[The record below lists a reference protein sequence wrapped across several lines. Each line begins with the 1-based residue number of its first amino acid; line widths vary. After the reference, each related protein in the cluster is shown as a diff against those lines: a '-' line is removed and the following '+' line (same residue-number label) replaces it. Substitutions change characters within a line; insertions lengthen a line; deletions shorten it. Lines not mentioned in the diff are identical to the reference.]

1 MLYSLSLE
9 NCEQLRKWNRLYRS
23 SLYAMFFFNRYLIQ
37 SVQSQFVL
45 VMTQPLFRDIIAAYC
60 IEIACQKCFSV
71 YHQYYYYLY
80 IIIIII
86 FIIIIIIIIITFILI
101 QEKGFTESLLNWKTS
116 TSSNSAQLP
125 FLYVITQT
133 LERVNVDLELDYL
146 HLLKTNFNNYT
157 QSI

>member
-9 NCEQLRKWNRLYRS
+9 NCEQLRKWNRLYQS
-23 SLYAMFFFNRYLIQ
+23 SLSAMFFFNRYSIQ
-37 SVQSQFVL
+37 SVQSRFVL
-45 VMTQPLFRDIIAAYC
+45 AMTQPLFRDIIAAYC
-60 IEIACQKCFSV
+60 IEILCQKCFSV
-71 YHQYYYYLY
+71 YHYYYYYYLY
-80 IIIIII
+80 II
-86 FIIIIIIIIITFILI
+86 FIIITFILI
-101 QEKGFTESLLNWKTS
+101 QEKVFTESLLNWKTS